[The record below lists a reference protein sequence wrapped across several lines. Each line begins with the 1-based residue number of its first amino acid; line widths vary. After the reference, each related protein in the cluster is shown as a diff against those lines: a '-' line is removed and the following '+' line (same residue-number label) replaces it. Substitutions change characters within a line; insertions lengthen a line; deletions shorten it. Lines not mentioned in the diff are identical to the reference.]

1 MELLEMRP
9 PCQQSGSELL
19 ATLDALHADAALK
32 ETYRLQALARLEEMG
47 YATEV
52 GARDTTELISVRHRL
67 NRKDVKRDL
76 HLAKDL
82 TKYPVVSAA
91 LPDPYADPDPDDP
104 DLDLDLD
111 PEDSAAAADAA
122 GEGGVG
128 PVVLNLLQA
137 AAIITALNKVPN
149 TVPVE
154 DLQVAEEQM
163 VQAARHLSPGDL
175 RTLGQRVVDTLD
187 TDGPE
192 PAEDAAY
199 QREKLWLH
207 RADHGIK
214 FGGFLAAENAELFQ
228 TAIDG
233 LSKPHKTI
241 DGELDPR
248 PRDKRHADALVTILE
263 TAAGNPDAT
272 PGVPHLM
279 VTIDYE
285 DLKNATSQ
293 ALGDLMFSGTTLSA
307 AAIRRIACDAAILP
321 IVLGTNSQPLDVGT
335 EQRFVNRAIRRALI
349 KRDKGC
355 IICKAPPPYCHAH
368 HITHW
373 IDGGPTSLNNLA
385 LFCGGHHH
393 AIHKGH
399 YTVTITNGTVHV
411 TRPTWADP
419 TPKPTRRIHLPQPT
433 TPATPTPTPRPTT
446 ARLPHPQP
454 APGTAPNSGTTPG
467 SATTPTPGSAAP
479 STPGQRGRAHLR
491 PQPRRHPHRHGRPHL
506 PPHRDP
512 HRSPGRDRCCSR
524 CSSVSQPLRP
534 TPAEACPGSPQ
545 KPPPASTPGAKTAT
559 QPPAPNPTA
568 GQSVGRL
575 SRSPVVG
582 RRSEPRAA
590 ASSGPS
596 IRRHAPP
603 NTACEIK
610 PLI

>member
-1 MELLEMRP
+1 MDLPEMRP

-19 ATLDALHADAALK
+19 TTLDTLERAISAAQ
-32 ETYRLQALARLEEMG
+32 TYRLQVIARLDDMG
-47 YATEV
+47 HAAEI
-52 GARDTTELISVRHRL
+52 GARDTTELISIRHRL
-67 NRKDVKRDL
+67 NRKDVNRDL

-82 TKYPVVSAA
+82 TKYPAVSTA
-91 LPDPYADPDPDDP
+91 LPDPYADPDDPDD
-104 DLDLDLD
+104 LDD
-111 PEDSAAAADAA
+111 AADD
-122 GEGGVG
+122 GEG

-154 DLQVAEEQM
+154 EIQFAEEKM
-163 VQAARHLSPGDL
+163 VEAARHLSPGDL
-175 RTLGQRVVDTLD
+175 HTLGRRVVDTLD

-228 TAIDG
+228 TAIDK

-263 TAAGNPDAT
+263 AAAGNPDAT

-279 VTIDYE
+279 VTIDFE

-293 ALGDLMFSGTTLSA
+293 ALGDLMFSGGTLSA
-307 AAIRRIACDAAILP
+307 AAVRRIACDAAILP
-321 IVLGTNSQPLDVGT
+321 IVLGSNSQALDVGT
-335 EQRFVNRAIRRALI
+335 EQRFVNRAMRRALI

-355 IICKAPPPYCHAH
+355 VICKAPPPYCHAH
-368 HITHW
+368 HIIHW

-419 TPKPTRRIHLPQPT
+419 TPPPTRRIRLNSTPESAATSGSATPSTPTSAWAT
-433 TPATPTPTPRPTT
+433 TPKSAAAATPTPGWAPTPTSASRPAPQPVLVGQTASST
-446 ARLPHPQP
+446 DTGGMLSWLTPEAAARLNPWGEDSNA
-454 APGTAPNSGTTPG
+454 APGP
-467 SATTPTPGSAAP
+467 
-479 STPGQRGRAHLR
+479 
-491 PQPRRHPHRHGRPHL
+491 
-506 PPHRDP
+506 
-512 HRSPGRDRCCSR
+512 
-524 CSSVSQPLRP
+524 
-534 TPAEACPGSPQ
+534 
-545 KPPPASTPGAKTAT
+545 
-559 QPPAPNPTA
+559 
-568 GQSVGRL
+568 
-575 SRSPVVG
+575 
-582 RRSEPRAA
+582 
-590 ASSGPS
+590 
-596 IRRHAPP
+596 
-603 NTACEIK
+603 
-610 PLI
+610 

>member
-1 MELLEMRP
+1 MDLPEMRP

-19 ATLDALHADAALK
+19 TTLDTLERAISVAQ
-32 ETYRLQALARLEEMG
+32 TYRLQVIARLDEMG
-47 YATEV
+47 HATEI
-52 GARDTTELISVRHRL
+52 GARDTTDLISVRHRL

-82 TKYPVVSAA
+82 TKFPAVSAA
-91 LPDPYADPDPDDP
+91 LPDPYADPD
-104 DLDLDLD
+104 DLD
-111 PEDSAAAADAA
+111 DAGDG
-122 GEGGVG
+122 GEG
-128 PVVLNLLQA
+128 PVVLNLGQA

-154 DLQVAEEQM
+154 EIQFAEEKM
-163 VQAARHLSPGDL
+163 VEAARHLSPGDL

-199 QREKLWLH
+199 QREKLWLQ

-285 DLKNATSQ
+285 ELKNATSQ
-293 ALGDLMFSGTTLSA
+293 ALGDFMFSGTTLSA
-307 AAIRRIACDAAILP
+307 AAVRRIACDAAILP
-321 IVLGTNSQPLDVGT
+321 IVLGSNSQALDVGT

-355 IICKAPPPYCHAH
+355 VICKAPPPYCHAH
-368 HITHW
+368 HIIHW

-419 TPKPTRRIHLPQPT
+419 TPPPRRI
-433 TPATPTPTPRPTT
+433 
-446 ARLPHPQP
+446 RLN
-454 APGTAPNSGTTPG
+454 TIPG
-467 SATTPTPGSAAP
+467 SATSPAPESATTPGAATSGSAAP
-479 STPGQRGRAHLR
+479 STPTSAWATTPKSAAAATPTPEWATTPTSASGPA
-491 PQPRRHPHRHGRPHL
+491 PQPGARPVL
-506 PPHRDP
+506 
-512 HRSPGRDRCCSR
+512 
-524 CSSVSQPLRP
+524 
-534 TPAEACPGSPQ
+534 
-545 KPPPASTPGAKTAT
+545 
-559 QPPAPNPTA
+559 
-568 GQSVGRL
+568 QSVLVGQLASSADTGGGL
-575 SRSPVVG
+575 SWLTP
-582 RRSEPRAA
+582 EAA
-590 ASSGPS
+590 ARLNPWGEDSNAAPGP
-596 IRRHAPP
+596 
-603 NTACEIK
+603 
-610 PLI
+610 

>member
-1 MELLEMRP
+1 M
-9 PCQQSGSELL
+9 
-19 ATLDALHADAALK
+19 
-32 ETYRLQALARLEEMG
+32 
-47 YATEV
+47 
-52 GARDTTELISVRHRL
+52 
-67 NRKDVKRDL
+67 
-76 HLAKDL
+76 
-82 TKYPVVSAA
+82 
-91 LPDPYADPDPDDP
+91 
-104 DLDLDLD
+104 
-111 PEDSAAAADAA
+111 
-122 GEGGVG
+122 
-128 PVVLNLLQA
+128 VLNLLQA

-154 DLQVAEEQM
+154 EPSGRRRADG
-163 VQAARHLSPGDL
+163 RKPPGTCTPGDL

-214 FGGFLAAENAELFQ
+214 FGGFLAAENAEFFQ

-321 IVLGTNSQPLDVGT
+321 IVLGTNSQALDVGT

-368 HITHW
+368 HIIHW

-385 LFCGGHHH
+385 LFCGSHHH

-433 TPATPTPTPRPTT
+433 TPATPTPTPGTPATH
-446 ARLPHPQP
+446 PHPHPEPLPTP
-454 APGTAPNSGTTPG
+454 APQPVRRP
-467 SATTPTPGSAAP
+467 PQRPDP
-479 STPGQRGRAHLR
+479 QPHPHPGQRGRAHLR
-491 PQPRRHPHRHGRPHL
+491 PQPRRPPHRHGRPHL
-506 PPHRDP
+506 PPRRDP
-512 HRSPGRDRCCSR
+512 HHSPGRHRRCSR

-534 TPAEACPGSPQ
+534 TPAAVLSWL
-545 KPPPASTPGAKTAT
+545 TP
-559 QPPAPNPTA
+559 
-568 GQSVGRL
+568 
-575 SRSPVVG
+575 
-582 RRSEPRAA
+582 EAA
-590 ASSGPS
+590 ARLNPWGEDSNAAPGP
-596 IRRHAPP
+596 
-603 NTACEIK
+603 
-610 PLI
+610 